1 MNFPHRPEDQVL
13 PVGCPVEV
21 GVGSENGPR
30 FLLVVTEVLVNRGFN
45 TCLQIS
51 DKKYRVGPYPLYK
64 CKLPAIGRDR
74 RGHRTT
80 RPAGNPVRLPGL
92 AVVAVDHIYL
102 ATGVFRS
109 EERRGA

>member
-1 MNFPHRPEDQVL
+1 MYNICQLMIHFCCERDLFRLSGLHVQFMNFPHRPEDQVL

-51 DKKYRVGPYPLYK
+51 DKMYRVGPYPLYK
-64 CKLPAIGRDR
+64 CKLPAIV
-74 RGHRTT
+74 TT
-80 RPAGNPVRLPGL
+80 R
-92 AVVAVDHIYL
+92 
-102 ATGVFRS
+102 
-109 EERRGA
+109 RRKSTR